1 MVNQK
6 LIARLLAK
14 LGYQNVQ
21 LVSDGAQAVQAMR
34 NAPEGLGPALV
45 LMDLHMPVM
54 DGFEATRRIR
64 ELPHPA
70 KRGTPI
76 IAVSA
81 SVMPVD
87 IAKSAE
93 AGVNAHI
100 GKPYNAAEI
109 AELMLT
115 LLGGAVAVS

>member
-1 MVNQK
+1 MNQK
-6 LIARLLAK
+6 VIARMLAK

-21 LVSDGAQAVQAMR
+21 VVGDGAHAVRAVED
-34 NAPEGLGPALV
+34 APEGLGPALV

-109 AELMLT
+109 AELMLS
-115 LLGGAVAVS
+115 LLGGAVAVR